1 MDKESSVRSNIIP
14 DKIYNGTLDTL
25 DKDDNEIESDLYSVK
40 IFGKNIRIAP
50 GRSKDVNPKCVY
62 FYVYAIKNEKV
73 VAKLGIYEKEITSLE
88 DKLEIYD
95 LTQFKDGSLLL
106 FDVYYNK
113 PDLISNL
120 EELEEL
126 EDLRSE
132 VKELESLVDEIHD
145 LRYEKEE
152 LEGKCED
159 LEDLV
164 EEQESTIEE
173 LKAQIETLTNS

>member
-1 MDKESSVRSNIIP
+1 MTVKELAIALKEAFDWGSDVDQALDYVHVKYGLSP
-14 DKIYNGTLDTL
+14 DNDISGT
-25 DKDDNEIESDLYSVK
+25 
-40 IFGKNIRIAP
+40 A
-50 GRSKDVNPKCVY
+50 
-62 FYVYAIKNEKV
+62 
-73 VAKLGIYEKEITSLE
+73 
-88 DKLEIYD
+88 
-95 LTQFKDGSLLL
+95 
-106 FDVYYNK
+106 
-113 PDLISNL
+113 

-132 VKELESLVDEIHD
+132 VKELESLVDENDD
-145 LRYEKEE
+145 LRYENKD